1 MTKSFGEAENLCRL
15 IAYRIDEEI
24 SVLKETETKM
34 KQTFGQLNDW
44 KGHSADK
51 SKQKLNSAFFD
62 IQKKASDLE
71 AVKGELYA
79 KQLQAAFPPVNMVNE
94 SK

>member
-1 MTKSFGEAENLCRL
+1 MITKSFGEAENLCRL

-51 SKQKLNSAFFD
+51 NKQKLNLAYFD
-62 IQKKASDLE
+62 IQKKASELE
-71 AVKGELYA
+71 ALKVELYA
-79 KQLQAAFPPVNMVNE
+79 KQLQAAFPPVNIIN
-94 SK
+94 K